1 MLAVDDSPTQDS
13 QGGAD
18 EAHRRLL
25 VMLEKGIGHVCLVFI
40 IPQSGRLQ
48 DHHGNVFGSH
58 SAIEVETG
66 DNLWQEVRFDWDA
79 TLHDVGQVVG
89 VLVFGKATAEE
100 ALVAHTTHMQVKYS
114 IHLPGKK
121 KGFRTA
127 NFVKSYS
134 PDFGQNLTEPISAN
148 NNTIGKGIPRGAE

>member
-1 MLAVDDSPTQDS
+1 MDASPTQDS

-25 VMLEKGIGHVCLVFI
+25 VLLEKGIGHVRLVFI

-58 SAIEVETG
+58 PAIEVEAG

-89 VLVFGKATAEE
+89 PILFGKTTAEE
-100 ALVAHTTHMQVKYS
+100 ALVARTTHMQVKYS
-114 IHLPGKK
+114 IHLSRIE
-121 KGFRTA
+121 KGCCTA
-127 NFVKSYS
+127 NLVK
-134 PDFGQNLTEPISAN
+134 
-148 NNTIGKGIPRGAE
+148 KHGI